1 MALER
6 FEIDLTPHPPD
17 EQHVLTLSELL
28 SNTIHD
34 YHAEH
39 PKLRM
44 QDVQNAVRRV
54 EAELLNASGESN
66 ELPPK
71 APRESARSR
80 RFTIMTTALILLCA
94 IAMFA
99 AMALIRRP

>member
-17 EQHVLTLSELL
+17 EQHDLTLSEFL
-28 SNTIHD
+28 SNAIHD

-44 QDVQNAVRRV
+44 QDVQNAIRRV
-54 EAELLNASGESN
+54 EAELLNQSEDSY
-66 ELPPK
+66 ELPPE
-71 APRESARSR
+71 APRESERSR
-80 RFTIMTTALILLCA
+80 RFTIMTTMLILLSA

-99 AMALIRRP
+99 ALELIRRP